1 MNLLQF
7 KSSSKSN
14 FLEQCKIINWEVI
27 FILFLFFLTGS
38 AVLYSASGGNLNLL
52 VKNHII
58 KFLFSSTVFIFLLLI
73 NYKFIK
79 SLSLYFY
86 LISVA
91 SLIFLIFFGTES
103 AGSKRWIS
111 LGFFSIQP
119 SEFAKIFL
127 VLAIA
132 KYYSEVAYI
141 KNNSFIKSIFPI
153 LLILVPF
160 LLIVNQPDLGTSLL
174 LLANGLS
181 IIIVSGIN
189 VWLIVIGV
197 IIFISLIPLAW
208 NLLHNYQQNRILTFL
223 NPENDPLGSGYH
235 IAQSKIAIG
244 SGGFTGKGYMQGS
257 QSQLEFIPEIHTDFV
272 FSIFSEEFGFLG
284 SIIIILLHFYLFFY
298 GMKSSFYAKNE
309 FDKLVV
315 FGLTINYFFYFLT
328 NISMVIGLIPVVG
341 VPLPVISYGGSSM
354 LAIIISFA
362 IIQKI
367 NINRKL
373 AN

>member
-1 MNLLQF
+1 MNILQV

-14 FLEQCKIINWEVI
+14 FLEKCKIINWEVI
-27 FILFLFFLTGS
+27 FILFLFFLTGCT
-38 AVLYSASGGNLNLL
+38 VLYSASGGDFNLL

-58 KFLFSSTVFIFLLLI
+58 KFIFSSIVFIFILLI

-91 SLIFLIFFGTES
+91 SLIFLIFFGIES

-127 VLAIA
+127 VLAMA
-132 KYYSEVAYI
+132 KYYSEVTYI
-141 KNNSFIKSIFPI
+141 KNNSLIKSIFPI
-153 LLILVPF
+153 LLILLPF

-181 IIIVSGIN
+181 LIIVSGIN
-189 VWLIVIGV
+189 VWLILLGFIL
-197 IIFISLIPLAW
+197 FISLIPVAW

-284 SIIIILLHFYLFFY
+284 SIIILLLHFYLFFY
-298 GMKSSFYAKNE
+298 GMKSSFYANNE

-315 FGLTINYFFYFLT
+315 FGLTINYFFYFLI
-328 NISMVIGLIPVVG
+328 NISMVIGLVPVVG
-341 VPLPVISYGGSSM
+341 VPLPIISYGGSSM

>member
-1 MNLLQF
+1 MNFLQF

-27 FILFLFFLTGS
+27 IILFLFFLTGS
-38 AVLYSASGGNLNLL
+38 TVLYSASGGNLNLL

-189 VWLIVIGV
+189 VWLIVIGA

>member
-1 MNLLQF
+1 MSLLQF
-7 KSSSKSN
+7 KSSNKIN
-14 FLEQCKIINWEVI
+14 FLQNCKNINWEVI
-27 FILFLFFLTGS
+27 CILFIFFLTGCT
-38 AVLYSASGGNLNLL
+38 VLYSASGGDLNPL
-52 VKNHII
+52 VKSHII
-58 KFLFSSTVFIFLLLI
+58 KFIFSSIVFIFILLV
-73 NYKFIK
+73 NYNVIK
-79 SLSLYFY
+79 RISFPFY
-86 LISVA
+86 LISLVL
-91 SLIFLIFFGTES
+91 LIFLIFFGIES

-119 SEFAKIFL
+119 SEFAKVFL

-141 KNNSFIKSIFPI
+141 KNNSLIKSIFPI

-160 LLIVNQPDLGTSLL
+160 FLIVNQPDLGTSLL
-174 LLANGLS
+174 LLANGLTVIVISGIS
-181 IIIVSGIN
+181 IWFIIVGF
-189 VWLIVIGV
+189 
-197 IIFISLIPLAW
+197 IIFISLIPVTW

-257 QSQLEFIPEIHTDFV
+257 QSQLQFIPEIHTDFV

-284 SIIIILLHFYLFFY
+284 SFIIILLHLYLFFY
-298 GMKSSFYAKNE
+298 GMKSSFLANNE

-315 FGLTINYFFYFLT
+315 FGLTINYFFYFLI
-328 NISMVIGLIPVVG
+328 NISMVIGLVPVVG
-341 VPLPVISYGGSSM
+341 VPLPIISYGGSSM
-354 LAIIISFA
+354 LAIIISFG

-367 NINRKL
+367 NINRKI
-373 AN
+373 N

>member
-7 KSSSKSN
+7 KSSSKNS
-14 FLEQCKIINWEVI
+14 FLEKCKIINWEVI
-27 FILFLFFLTGS
+27 CILFVFFLTGCG
-38 AVLYSASGGNLNLL
+38 VLYSASGGNLYPL

-58 KFLFSSTVFIFLLLI
+58 KFIFSSIVFVFILLI
-73 NYKFIK
+73 NYNFIK
-79 SLSLYFY
+79 KISFPFY
-86 LISVA
+86 LISVVL
-91 SLIFLIFFGTES
+91 LIFLIFFGIES

-111 LGFFSIQP
+111 LGFISIQP
-119 SEFAKIFL
+119 SEFSKIFL

-141 KNNSFIKSIFPI
+141 KNNSLMKSIFPI
-153 LLILVPF
+153 LLILIPF
-160 LLIVNQPDLGTSLL
+160 FLIVNQPDLGTSLL
-174 LLANGLS
+174 LLSNGLS
-181 IIIVSGIN
+181 VIIVSGISI
-189 VWLIVIGV
+189 WLIVIGF
-197 IIFISLIPLAW
+197 IIFISLIPLTW
-208 NLLHNYQQNRILTFL
+208 NLLHNYQKNRILTFL
-223 NPENDPLGSGYH
+223 DPENDPLGSGYH

-284 SIIIILLHFYLFFY
+284 SVIIILLHLYLFYY
-298 GMKSSFYAKNE
+298 GMKSSFYANNE

-315 FGLTINYFFYFLT
+315 FGLTLNYFFYFII
-328 NISMVIGLIPVVG
+328 NISMVIGLVPVVG
-341 VPLPVISYGGSSM
+341 VPLPIISYGGSSM

-367 NINRKL
+367 NLNRKL
-373 AN
+373 TN

>member
-1 MNLLQF
+1 MNFLQF

-119 SEFAKIFL
+119 SEFTKIFL

-298 GMKSSFYAKNE
+298 GMKSSFYANNE

>member
-1 MNLLQF
+1 MNLLES
-7 KSSSKSN
+7 KLASKSK
-14 FLEQCKIINWEVI
+14 FLQNCKNINWDVI
-27 FILFLFFLTGS
+27 CILLLFFLTGC
-38 AVLYSASGGNLNLL
+38 ATLYSASGGDLNPL

-58 KFLFSSTVFIFLLLI
+58 KFIFSSTVFIFILLI

-86 LISVA
+86 LISVVT
-91 SLIFLIFFGTES
+91 LIFLLFFGIES

-132 KYYSEVAYI
+132 KYYSEATFI
-141 KNNSFIKSIFPI
+141 KNNSLIKSIFPI
-153 LLILVPF
+153 LLILIPF
-160 LLIVNQPDLGTSLL
+160 FLIVKQPDLGTSLL
-174 LLANGLS
+174 LVANGLS
-181 IIIVSGIN
+181 IIIVSGISI
-189 VWLIVIGV
+189 WLIVIGS
-197 IIFISLIPLAW
+197 IIFISLIPITW
-208 NLLHNYQQNRILTFL
+208 NLLHNYQKNRILTFL

-284 SIIIILLHFYLFFY
+284 SVIIIILHFYLFFY

-315 FGLTINYFFYFLT
+315 FGLTINYFLYFLI
-328 NISMVIGLIPVVG
+328 NISMVIGIVPVVG
-341 VPLPVISYGGSSM
+341 VPLPIISYGGSSM
-354 LAIIISFA
+354 LATIISFA

-367 NINRKL
+367 NINRKI
-373 AN
+373 N

>member
-1 MNLLQF
+1 MNFLQF

-79 SLSLYFY
+79 SLGLYFY

-298 GMKSSFYAKNE
+298 GMKSSFYANNE

>member
-1 MNLLQF
+1 MNFLQF

-298 GMKSSFYAKNE
+298 GMKSSFYANNE

>member
-1 MNLLQF
+1 MNILQF

-27 FILFLFFLTGS
+27 CILFVFFLTGC
-38 AVLYSASGGNLNLL
+38 AVLYSASGGDLNLL

-58 KFLFSSTVFIFLLLI
+58 KFIFSSIVFIFILLI
-73 NYKFIK
+73 NYKFIN
-79 SLSLYFY
+79 SLSLFFY

-91 SLIFLIFFGTES
+91 SLIFLIFFGIES

-127 VLAIA
+127 VLAVA
-132 KYYSEVAYI
+132 KYYSEVVYI
-141 KNNSFIKSIFPI
+141 KNNSLIKSIFPI

-160 LLIVNQPDLGTSLL
+160 FLIFNQPDLGTSLL
-174 LLANGLS
+174 LVANGLS
-181 IIIVSGIN
+181 MIIVSGISI
-189 VWLIVIGV
+189 WLIVIGL
-197 IIFISLIPLAW
+197 IIFISTIPIAW
-208 NLLHNYQQNRILTFL
+208 NLLHKYQQDRILTFL

-298 GMKSSFYAKNE
+298 GMKSSFYANNE
-309 FDKLVV
+309 FDKLVT
-315 FGLTINYFFYFLT
+315 FGLTINYFFYFLI
-328 NISMVIGLIPVVG
+328 NVSMVIGLVPVVG
-341 VPLPVISYGGSSM
+341 VPLPIISYGGSSM

-373 AN
+373 SN

>member
-1 MNLLQF
+1 MNILEY
-7 KSSSKSN
+7 KSSSKN
-14 FLEQCKIINWEVI
+14 KFLQNCKRINWEVI
-27 FILFLFFLTGS
+27 CILFVFFLTGC
-38 AVLYSASGGNLNLL
+38 AVLYSASGGDLNPL

-58 KFLFSSTVFIFLLLI
+58 KFIFSSIVFIFILLI
-73 NYKFIK
+73 SHKFIK

-91 SLIFLIFFGTES
+91 SLIFLIFFGIES

-141 KNNSFIKSIFPI
+141 KNNSLIKSLFPI

-160 LLIVNQPDLGTSLL
+160 FLIVNQPDLGTSLL
-174 LLANGLS
+174 LMANGLS

-189 VWLIVIGV
+189 VWLIVIGLIV
-197 IIFISLIPLAW
+197 FISLIPITW

-272 FSIFSEEFGFLG
+272 FSILSEEFGFLG
-284 SIIIILLHFYLFFY
+284 STIIILLHFYLFYY
-298 GMKSSFYAKNE
+298 GMKSSFYANNE

-315 FGLTINYFFYFLT
+315 FGLTINYFFYFVI
-328 NISMVIGLIPVVG
+328 NISMVIGLVPVVG
-341 VPLPVISYGGSSM
+341 VPLPIISYGGSSM

-367 NINRKL
+367 NINRKI
-373 AN
+373 N

>member
-7 KSSSKSN
+7 KLSSKSN
-14 FLEQCKIINWEVI
+14 LLEKCKIINWEVI
-27 FILFLFFLTGS
+27 FILFVFFFTGC
-38 AVLYSASGGNLNLL
+38 AVLYSASGGDLNLL
-52 VKNHII
+52 VKHHII
-58 KFLFSSTVFIFLLLI
+58 KFIFSSTVFIFILLI
-73 NYKFIK
+73 NYKFIN

-91 SLIFLIFFGTES
+91 SLIFLIFFGIES

-119 SEFAKIFL
+119 SEFVKIFL
-127 VLAIA
+127 VLAIS
-132 KYYSEVAYI
+132 KYYSEVTYI
-141 KNNSFIKSIFPI
+141 KNNSLIKSIFPI

-160 LLIVNQPDLGTSLL
+160 LLIANQPDLGTSLL
-174 LLANGLS
+174 LLINGLS

-189 VWLIVIGV
+189 IWLIVIGF
-197 IIFISLIPLAW
+197 IIFISLIPITW

-284 SIIIILLHFYLFFY
+284 SIIIIFLHFYLFFLWH
-298 GMKSSFYAKNE
+298 E
-309 FDKLVV
+309 V
-315 FGLTINYFFYFLT
+315 
-328 NISMVIGLIPVVG
+328 
-341 VPLPVISYGGSSM
+341 
-354 LAIIISFA
+354 
-362 IIQKI
+362 
-367 NINRKL
+367 
-373 AN
+373 

>member
-1 MNLLQF
+1 MNILQI

-14 FLEQCKIINWEVI
+14 FFEKCKIINWEVI
-27 FILFLFFLTGS
+27 CILFLFFLTGC
-38 AVLYSASGGNLNLL
+38 AVLYSASGGDFNLL

-58 KFLFSSTVFIFLLLI
+58 KFIFSSIVYIFILLI

-91 SLIFLIFFGTES
+91 SLIFLIFFGIES

-132 KYYSEVAYI
+132 KYYSEVVYI
-141 KNNSFIKSIFPI
+141 KDHSLIKSIFPI

-160 LLIVNQPDLGTSLL
+160 FLIVNQPDLGTSLL
-174 LLANGLS
+174 LVANGLS
-181 IIIVSGIN
+181 IIIVSGISI
-189 VWLIVIGV
+189 WLIVIGF
-197 IIFISLIPLAW
+197 IIFISLIPIAW

-298 GMKSSFYAKNE
+298 GMKSSFYANNE

-315 FGLTINYFFYFLT
+315 FGLTINYFFYFLI
-328 NISMVIGLIPVVG
+328 NVSMVIGLVPVVG
-341 VPLPVISYGGSSM
+341 VPLPIISYGGSSM

>member
-1 MNLLQF
+1 MNFLQF

-79 SLSLYFY
+79 SLGLYFY